1 MNQSENLPETQL
13 EIWFSSLRAVVPR
26 APGAIQRGRRDF
38 LAQASALAAPVSKPE
53 NKRHTGWIASFVN
66 TLTTKEYS
74 PMYTTIASFILVLA
88 LMFGGSGAA
97 VLAAQDSLPNQSLYQ
112 VKTFTEDLALRST
125 FRNEHK
131 IQMELDYAGRRVTE
145 MTRLR
150 EMQQAIPLSTY
161 LRLEKHLDQAL
172 LIAARSE
179 SEEMVRSL
187 NQIRER
193 LQNQNASLSP
203 DLDHDPPMIRIREM
217 IQTRISWAE
226 LGLDDPLE
234 FQQQAQVRTQFNQQ
248 AQFEHQYGHGPGQDL
263 DPEPGVGGFG
273 PGPQQPEANN
283 PECQA
288 ENCDPAAQ
296 DHFGPGQEAEEKHQY
311 GPGPEN
317 QSEQG
322 SQNPDPGQPAPGGN
336 NPEPSP
342 GSNQDQETGH
352 NGQDSSSNPE
362 SSQGSGSNKGNGAT
376 P

>member
-1 MNQSENLPETQL
+1 MNQSENLHETQL

-26 APGAIQRGRRDF
+26 APGAMQRGRRDF

-53 NKRHTGWIASFVN
+53 NQRHTGWIVSLIN

-150 EMQQAIPLSTY
+150 EMQQEIPESAY

-172 LIAARSE
+172 LIASKSE
-179 SEEMVRSL
+179 AEEMARSL
-187 NQIRER
+187 NQIHER
-193 LQNQNASLSP
+193 LQYQNASLSP
-203 DLDHDPPMIRIREM
+203 DLDHDPLMIRIREM
-217 IQTRISWAE
+217 IQTRISWVE

-248 AQFEHQYGHGPGQDL
+248 AQFEHQYGHGPGPDI
-263 DPEPGVGGFG
+263 DPEPGIGGFG
-273 PGPQQPEANN
+273 PGPQQPEPNN
-283 PECQA
+283 PECQG

-296 DHFGPGQEAEEKHQY
+296 NHNGPGQEAEEKHQY
-311 GPGPEN
+311 GPGPDN
-317 QSEQG
+317 QSAQDNE
-322 SQNPDPGQPAPGGN
+322 NPDPGQPAPGGKS
-336 NPEPSP
+336 PEPSP
-342 GSNQDQETGH
+342 GSNQDQETGQ
-352 NGQDSSSNPE
+352 NGQDSISNPE
-362 SSQGSGSNKGNGAT
+362 SSQGSGSDKGNGGT

>member
-1 MNQSENLPETQL
+1 
-13 EIWFSSLRAVVPR
+13 
-26 APGAIQRGRRDF
+26 
-38 LAQASALAAPVSKPE
+38 
-53 NKRHTGWIASFVN
+53 
-66 TLTTKEYS
+66 
-74 PMYTTIASFILVLA
+74 MYTTIASFILVLA

-125 FRNEHK
+125 FRNEHR

-145 MTRLR
+145 MTRLS
-150 EMQQAIPLSTY
+150 EMQQAIPESAY
-161 LRLEKHLDQAL
+161 RRLEKHLDQAL
-172 LIAARSE
+172 LIAARSGA
-179 SEEMVRSL
+179 EEMVRSL

-193 LQNQNASLSP
+193 LQNQNALLSP
-203 DLDHDPPMIRIREM
+203 DLDHDPLMIRIREM

-248 AQFEHQYGHGPGQDL
+248 AQFEHQYGHGPGPDL

-273 PGPQQPEANN
+273 PGPQEPEANN

-288 ENCDPAAQ
+288 ENCDLAAQ

>member
-1 MNQSENLPETQL
+1 MNQSKNLHETQL
-13 EIWFSSLRAVVPR
+13 EIWFSSMRAVIPR
-26 APGAIQRGRRDF
+26 APDAIQRGRRDF
-38 LAQASALAAPVSKPE
+38 LAQVSALAAPVSKLE
-53 NKRHTGWIASFVN
+53 NQRHTGWIASFVN

-112 VKTFTEDLALRST
+112 VKTFAEDLALRST
-125 FRNEHK
+125 FRNEHR

-145 MTRLR
+145 MTHLR
-150 EMQQAIPLSTY
+150 EMQQEIPESAY

-172 LIAARSE
+172 LIAAKSE
-179 SEEMVRSL
+179 AEEMARSL

-203 DLDHDPPMIRIREM
+203 DHDPLMIRIREM

-226 LGLDDPLE
+226 LGLDDPLV

-248 AQFEHQYGHGPGQDL
+248 AQFEHQYGLGPGPDL

-273 PGPQQPEANN
+273 PGPQQPEPNN
-283 PECQA
+283 PECQG

-296 DHFGPGQEAEEKHQY
+296 NHNGPGQEAEEKHQY
-311 GPGPEN
+311 GPGPDN
-317 QSEQG
+317 QSAQDNE
-322 SQNPDPGQPAPGGN
+322 NPDPGQPAPGGKS
-336 NPEPSP
+336 PEPSP
-342 GSNQDQETGH
+342 GSNQDQETGQ

-362 SSQGSGSNKGNGAT
+362 SSQGSGSNKGNGGT